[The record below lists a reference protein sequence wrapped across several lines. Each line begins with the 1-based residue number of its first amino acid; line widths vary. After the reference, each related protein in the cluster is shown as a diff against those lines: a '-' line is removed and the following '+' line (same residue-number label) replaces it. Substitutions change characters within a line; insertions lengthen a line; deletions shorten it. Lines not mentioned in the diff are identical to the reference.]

1 MGVSVVEVAWGMGLS
16 VGGGGV
22 DVSEGADLGGG
33 RDDSV
38 HLGGEGLDGGF
49 VTGFPRFVES
59 SEKTSQT
66 VSHFFLVSTAICF
79 WSAWK
84 REIVNVV

>member
-1 MGVSVVEVAWGMGLS
+1 MGLS

-33 RDDSV
+33 GDDSA
-38 HLGGEGLDGGF
+38 HLRGEGLDGGF
-49 VTGFPRFVES
+49 VTGSPRFVES
-59 SEKTSQT
+59 SGKTSQT
-66 VSHFFLVSTAICF
+66 VSHFFSVSTAMCF

-84 REIVNVV
+84 GEMVNVV